1 MNILF
6 VCTGNTCR
14 SPMAEKML
22 QWFKP
27 EWEIRSAGLAAQT
40 GAPMSMQ
47 SKEVLQEHGLPTYHL
62 AKLLT
67 PDLVEEADKIF
78 VMTEQHR
85 RSLVDKFPNKK
96 TELISPYDFDVADP
110 YGGSKADYE
119 YTFAELEEMIT
130 RRFLLDV

>member
-1 MNILF
+1 
-6 VCTGNTCR
+6 
-14 SPMAEKML
+14 MAEKML

-27 EWEIRSAGLAAQT
+27 DWEVASAGLAAQT

-47 SKEVLQEHGLPTYHL
+47 SQEVLQEHGLPTYHV
-62 AKLLT
+62 AKLLNK
-67 PDLVEEADKIF
+67 DMVVEADKIF

-85 RSLVDKFPNKK
+85 RAVVDKFPNKK

-119 YTFAELEEMIT
+119 YTFAELEEMIA
-130 RRFLLDV
+130 RRFL

>member
-1 MNILF
+1 M
-6 VCTGNTCR
+6 
-14 SPMAEKML
+14 
-22 QWFKP
+22 
-27 EWEIRSAGLAAQT
+27 
-40 GAPMSMQ
+40 
-47 SKEVLQEHGLPTYHL
+47 

-67 PDLVEEADKIF
+67 SDLVEEADKIF

-85 RSLVDKFPNKK
+85 QSLVDKFPNKK

-119 YTFAELEEMIT
+119 YTFAELEEMIA

>member
-27 EWEIRSAGLAAQT
+27 DWKITSAGLAAQS
-40 GAPMSMQ
+40 GSPMSAE
-47 SKEVLQEHGLPTYHL
+47 SKAVLQEHGLPTYHV
-62 AKLLT
+62 AKSLT
-67 PDLVEEADKIF
+67 NDLVDQADKIF

-85 RSLVDKFPNKK
+85 QALLYQFPNQK

-119 YTFAELEEMIT
+119 YTFAELEEMIA